1 MRMMPGRKS
10 SRGFG
15 LIELMIALV
24 LGLIVMGAVLALVA
38 SIMKANR
45 QSIQVTRLTQELRA
59 TAAVIASDLK
69 RARSVNDPLV
79 TATATGGNPFN
90 NIDYATA
97 GCIRYGYFGTTAD
110 NFHVIRLT
118 GGRVVRASGAT
129 SANATCTSTGVK
141 LGSDQ
146 VAVTALT
153 FTPTTPTTPTAST
166 VRGFNMTIT
175 GNLIDD
181 DPELSA
187 ANVSRSITQSVYI
200 RSIGK

>member
-1 MRMMPGRKS
+1 MLIMPTGKS

-90 NIDYATA
+90 SIDYATA
-97 GCIRYGYFGTTAD
+97 GCIRYGYFGASAD

-118 GGRVVRASGAT
+118 GGRVVRASGTT
-129 SANATCTSTGVK
+129 SGAATCTSTGVR

-153 FTPTTPTTPTAST
+153 FTPTTPAAPTAAT

-181 DPELSA
+181 DPDLSA

-200 RSIGK
+200 RSIGN